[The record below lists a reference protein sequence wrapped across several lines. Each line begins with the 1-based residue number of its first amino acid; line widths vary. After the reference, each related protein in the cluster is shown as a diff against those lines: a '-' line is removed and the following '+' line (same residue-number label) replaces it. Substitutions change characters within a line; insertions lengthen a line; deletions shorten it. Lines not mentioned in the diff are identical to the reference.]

1 MFDVKSLFNNV
12 PLDETIETIL
22 QKVYV
27 EKKIKTSIP
36 KPILKELL
44 LLCTKHLHFRFNDE
58 IYTQIDGLAMGSS
71 LVPLLANIFM
81 MSLEEKVLPKVSNYL
96 RYWKHYVDDT
106 FAYVVPEK
114 INFILKELNSYH
126 PNLKFTYELE
136 ENNKITFLEVLLNR
150 ITTSELA
157 SIK

>member
-1 MFDVKSLFNNV
+1 MLRVYLTMYHLMKRLKLFYKKYMWKRK
-12 PLDETIETIL
+12 LKL
-22 QKVYV
+22 QYQNFN
-27 EKKIKTSIP
+27 I
-36 KPILKELL
+36 KELL

>member
-1 MFDVKSLFNNV
+1 MLRVYLTMYDLMKRLKLFYKKYMWKRK
-12 PLDETIETIL
+12 LKL
-22 QKVYV
+22 QYQNFN
-27 EKKIKTSIP
+27 I
-36 KPILKELL
+36 KELL

-157 SIK
+157 SMK